1 MMRVL
6 EMFLACVRQ
15 KAQASYE
22 KKRRTGMPIELP
34 LFPLDVVL
42 FPGEE
47 LPLHI
52 FEPRY
57 RLMMN
62 ECYEQKRP
70 FGVVLVRPDRKHL
83 QEKPY
88 TVGTMAEIE
97 VLDRLED
104 GRMNLIARGLQ
115 RFRIL
120 DQHRQKPYL
129 SGLVEVYEDRVVP
142 DQSLTTCANQA
153 RELFNAYLQNL
164 LEVVGK
170 EDIKFNL
177 PTAPEELSHFIA
189 YFLDVQNERKQ
200 QLLELTST
208 AQRLEEEIDILRHE
222 VTIMGQMPS
231 FNNTFRPKDPDRSML
246 N

>member
-1 MMRVL
+1 M
-6 EMFLACVRQ
+6 A
-15 KAQASYE
+15 
-22 KKRRTGMPIELP
+22 IELP

-62 ECYEQKRP
+62 ECYEHKSP
-70 FGVVLVRPDRKHL
+70 FGVVLVRPDSEHL
-83 QEKPY
+83 KEEPY
-88 TVGTMAEIE
+88 SVGTMAEIE

-104 GRMNLIARGLQ
+104 GRINLIARGLQ

-120 DQHRQKPYL
+120 DQHRQKAYL
-129 SGLVEVYEDRVVP
+129 TGLVEVYEDRVVQ
-142 DQSLTTCANQA
+142 DQNLTTDANQA
-153 RELFNAYLQNL
+153 RELFDSYLQIF

-170 EDIKFNL
+170 EDIEFNL

-208 AQRLEEEIDILRHE
+208 AQRLEEEIDILRQE
-222 VTIMGQMPS
+222 VPIMRQMLSYKNP
-231 FNNTFRPKDPDRSML
+231 FRPMDPDRSML

>member
-1 MMRVL
+1 M
-6 EMFLACVRQ
+6 A
-15 KAQASYE
+15 
-22 KKRRTGMPIELP
+22 IELP

-42 FPGEE
+42 FPGEN

-57 RLMMN
+57 RLMIN
-62 ECYEQKRP
+62 ECYQEEKP
-70 FGVVLVRPDRKHL
+70 FGIVLVRPESEHL
-83 QEKPY
+83 EEEPY
-88 TVGTMAEIE
+88 AVGTMAEI
-97 VLDRLED
+97 VALDRLED

-120 DQHRQKPYL
+120 SQHRQKPYL
-129 SGLVEVYEDRVVP
+129 SGLVEVYEDIAWQE
-142 DQSLTTCANQA
+142 QSLTTYANQA
-153 RELFNAYLQNL
+153 RELFDSYLQIL

-170 EDIKFNL
+170 QDIDFNL

-200 QLLELTST
+200 QFLELTST
-208 AQRLEEEIDILRHE
+208 KQRLVEEIDILRLE
-222 VTIMGQMPS
+222 LPLMRQMLS
-231 FNNTFRPKDPDRSML
+231 ISNRYRPDEPDRSRL

>member
-1 MMRVL
+1 M
-6 EMFLACVRQ
+6 A
-15 KAQASYE
+15 
-22 KKRRTGMPIELP
+22 IELP

-57 RLMMN
+57 RLMIN
-62 ECYEQKRP
+62 ECYEHKSP
-70 FGVVLVRPDRKHL
+70 FGVVLLRPDSEHL
-83 QEKPY
+83 KEEPY
-88 TVGTMAEIE
+88 SVCTMAEIE

-104 GRMNLIARGLQ
+104 GRMNLIAKGLQ

-129 SGLVEVYEDRVVP
+129 SGLVEVYEDRVVQ
-142 DQSLTTCANQA
+142 DQTLTTYANQA
-153 RELFNAYLQNL
+153 RELFNAYLQVL

-170 EDIKFNL
+170 EDIEFNL

-200 QLLELTST
+200 RLLELTST

-222 VTIMGQMPS
+222 VPIMRQMLS
-231 FNNTFRPKDPDRSML
+231 FNNPFRPENPDRSML